1 MTVLVTGAAGFLGG
15 AVVTSLLEKGHDVRT
30 VLRPSSRAED
40 LAWYDRVEVFRADL
54 RSHPELGTAFD
65 GVDALVHLAAAMS
78 GGEVAMFSGTV
89 TATER
94 LLDAMARTPTRRLV
108 LASSF
113 SVYDW
118 SRIHGVLDEDGP
130 VEQDIYARDGYA
142 VSKVWQERVSRR
154 MSEEHGWDLTVLRPG
169 YVWGSGGEWVYG
181 LGIRAG
187 PALAVVAPRARLP
200 LTHVRNCADCFAAVV
215 DDDRSFGET
224 YNVVDGYPLSTWS
237 YAERYLAWKGGPSVR
252 IPVPFHVG
260 LGAARAVSAV
270 VGAVARRPTR
280 LPSLLVP
287 SGFEARFKPLRHSNA
302 KLARQLGWHP
312 PHGLG
317 FCLTDTFGTSPVPS
331 APARTQ
337 DGDTAPRAP

>member
-1 MTVLVTGAAGFLGG
+1 MRVLVTGAAGFLGR
-15 AVVTSLLEKGHDVRT
+15 AVVGSLLDKGHDVRA

-40 LAWYDRVEVFRADL
+40 LAWHDRVEVFRADL
-54 RSHPELGTAFD
+54 RSHPDLDTAFD

-118 SRIHGVLDEDGP
+118 SRIHGALDEDSP
-130 VEQDIYARDGYA
+130 VEQNLYARDGYA

-169 YVWGSGGEWVYG
+169 YVWGGGGEWVYG

-200 LTHVRNCADCFAAVV
+200 LTHVKNCADCFAAVV
-215 DDDRSFGET
+215 DDDRSFGDT
-224 YNVVDGYPLSTWS
+224 YNVVDGYPLTTWR
-237 YAERYLAWKGGPSVR
+237 YAERYLAWKGGSSLR
-252 IPVPFHVG
+252 IPVPFHAG
-260 LGAARAVSAV
+260 LGAAQAVSAV
-270 VGAVARRPTR
+270 VGAIARRPTR
-280 LPSLLVP
+280 LPSLFVP

-302 KLARQLGWHP
+302 KLARELGWYP
-312 PHGLG
+312 PHGMAA
-317 FCLTDTFGTSPVPS
+317 CLADTFGPPPAPS
-331 APARTQ
+331 AQAGSE
-337 DGDTAPRAP
+337 DGDAASGAP